1 MRDEAPHVLAWLGR
15 MWAARASQADGS
27 LTAPGQVPDDWRP
40 ILMDIGGAYLPY
52 LNANAR
58 AFQAGETHY
67 SFETDGTRYHL
78 PVHRYRVW
86 CLERLQ
92 QRWAALAPDARDA
105 VGDILAG
112 TGCLETLAAVK
123 DLHSGFDPDHLSPF
137 FKPGHI
143 WSDKKQTKGN
153 TP

>member
-1 MRDEAPHVLAWLGR
+1 
-15 MWAARASQADGS
+15 
-27 LTAPGQVPDDWRP
+27 
-40 ILMDIGGAYLPY
+40 MDIGGAYLPY